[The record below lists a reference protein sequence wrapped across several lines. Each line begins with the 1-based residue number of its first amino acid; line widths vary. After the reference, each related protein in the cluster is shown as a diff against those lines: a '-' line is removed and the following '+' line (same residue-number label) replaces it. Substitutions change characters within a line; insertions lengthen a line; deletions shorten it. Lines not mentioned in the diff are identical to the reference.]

1 MLISDVSRLLFREEC
16 LHLGSMVMIND
27 QLGGKRVRFDGNPVG
42 DESLQKKIPACP
54 SCSPAHTP
62 TQKIKA
68 WTQTIKHTNLT
79 KALIDV
85 KVSISRRQL
94 YSGKL
99 QQLSVVFFHQ
109 IKSLP

>member
-42 DESLQKKIPACP
+42 DESLQKNIPACP
-54 SCSPAHTP
+54 SCSPAHTS

-68 WTQTIKHTNLT
+68 WTQTIKHTKLAKT
-79 KALIDV
+79 LVDA
-85 KVSISRRQL
+85 KV
-94 YSGKL
+94 
-99 QQLSVVFFHQ
+99 
-109 IKSLP
+109 

>member
-54 SCSPAHTP
+54 SCSPAHT
-62 TQKIKA
+62 
-68 WTQTIKHTNLT
+68 NT
-79 KALIDV
+79 KD
-85 KVSISRRQL
+85 
-94 YSGKL
+94 
-99 QQLSVVFFHQ
+99 
-109 IKSLP
+109 KSLDTNNQTYESHKSFG